1 MVWERQTRHT
11 LTPIN
16 EERAMS
22 IVYEVIPWDCE
33 GYAAIYNRQFP
44 TSDTLEEAARLL
56 TSPADSIV
64 AWEHGRRRALTAD
77 EKLQFESAVSE
88 NMQRTTR
95 TA

>member
-1 MVWERQTRHT
+1 
-11 LTPIN
+11 
-16 EERAMS
+16 MS

-33 GYAAIYNRQFP
+33 GYAGIYNRQFP
-44 TSDTLEEAARLL
+44 TADTLEGAARLL

-77 EKLQFESAVSE
+77 EELQFESAVSE

-95 TA
+95 TAGNCTRS

>member
-1 MVWERQTRHT
+1 
-11 LTPIN
+11 
-16 EERAMS
+16 MS

-33 GYAAIYNRQFP
+33 GYTAAIYNLQFP
-44 TSDTLEEAARLL
+44 KFPTADTLEEAARLF

-64 AWEHGRRRALTAD
+64 AWEHDRRRALTAD

-95 TA
+95 RA